1 MSVGAEVLE
10 EFGHSLGI
18 EGMLWPESGAVRL
31 EFEKRG
37 VLWLESI
44 DDALMVCLVR
54 ELGPGDDRAR
64 IFRQA
69 LGACHYRQGLPYVV
83 QPGLRGE
90 SSLTLAARLDSPG
103 ITLPTLEQVLEL
115 LTELHDSL
123 RG

>member
-10 EFGHSLGI
+10 EFAHSLGI
-18 EGMLWPESGAVRL
+18 EGMVWPTSGAVRL

-54 ELGPGDDRAR
+54 ELGPGDDRSQ
-64 IFRQA
+64 ILSQA
-69 LGACHYRQGLPYVV
+69 LAACHYRQGLPYIV

-90 SSLTLAARLDSPG
+90 SSLTLSVRLDSPE

-115 LTELHDSL
+115 LTELLDSV